1 MSSRRPS
8 FDGPAAC
15 CRLFE
20 AQNNLEGVV
29 IARPKNQTKRRE
41 ELIDAAQRA
50 IATRGLGAL
59 RLRDIADE
67 AGVTGPAVSYYYPDL
82 DDLLVDVYQR
92 EMELLIKRGPEA
104 IAGLVDPWEQ
114 LVVAVHQALP
124 TGPDDV
130 DAIITYLFSGEPK
143 FARTYNTMSAAL
155 HTSQESFFR
164 SILDAGITTGA
175 FTPSLDSATI
185 ARAII
190 ALSDS
195 YGLQVVFEERGMSR
209 DMAADETLRIAAALL
224 GVHEP
229 TTSLPVASANQ
240 A

>member
-1 MSSRRPS
+1 MKS
-8 FDGPAAC
+8 
-15 CRLFE
+15 E
-20 AQNNLEGVV
+20 NNCEGHV

-92 EMELLIKRGPEA
+92 EMEILIKRGPEA

-143 FARTYNTMSAAL
+143 FARTYSTMSAAL

-164 SILDAGITTGA
+164 SILDAGVTTGA
-175 FTPSLDSATI
+175 FTSNLDSAII

-195 YGLQVVFEERGMSR
+195 YGLQVVFEERGMNR
-209 DMAADETLRIAAALL
+209 DVAADEILRIAASLL
-224 GVHEP
+224 GRV
-229 TTSLPVASANQ
+229 TAGS
-240 A
+240 